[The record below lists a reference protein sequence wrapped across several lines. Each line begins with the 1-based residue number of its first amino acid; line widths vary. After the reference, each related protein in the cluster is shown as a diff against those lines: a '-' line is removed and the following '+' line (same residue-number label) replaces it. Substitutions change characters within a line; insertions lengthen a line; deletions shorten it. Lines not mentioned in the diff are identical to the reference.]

1 MSRTTGGDSA
11 GVEDLGVSQDGF
23 DTIMISKTIAAAFAL
38 LASGAATPVAMAQTG
53 STPQY
58 KQLGTAQARGE
69 NPYYHV
75 NRYGFGNYVQGPNGA
90 YGGYPAGSA
99 GAIELENEHRIKCR
113 DVPETC

>member
-1 MSRTTGGDSA
+1 MGRMTRRGPA
-11 GVEDLGVSQDGF
+11 GVDGSGAYADGF
-23 DTIMISKTIAAAFAL
+23 DTIMISRTIAAAFAL
-38 LASGAATPVAMAQTG
+38 LASGAITPAAMAQI
-53 STPQY
+53 SNTPQY
-58 KQLGTAQARGE
+58 NQLGAARARGE